1 MNNAVGR
8 KENSNFNNAKKIK
21 NDEFYTKLTDIE
33 KELKHYKEHFC
44 GKTVICN
51 CDDPRVSNFFHYF
64 SFNFEALGLK
74 KLITTCYKNQERDFF
89 SKNECDQAVYLEY
102 EGDKNGNHIPDA
114 EEIGVKPLKGDGDFR
129 SAECIELL
137 KQADIVVTNPPFSM
151 FKEYIK
157 VLMANHKDFVVMGN
171 MNALKYYAVFP
182 YVKENKIRTG
192 YGFNKVMEFDV
203 PDTYNSDN
211 GVVRVPAICWYT
223 TFPISKHNDELILFR
238 KYTPELYPKYDN
250 YDAINV
256 DKLCDIPEDY
266 DGVIGVPISFLDK
279 YNPKQFEILGQTS
292 GRFEFG
298 IGPTFKYEQALCH
311 NIDGSIINGSKI
323 NTEPCFLNKE
333 KPVNQ
338 IYYTASNRDGYIHPI
353 YTRILIRKIK

>member
-129 SAECIELL
+129 SAECIALL
-137 KQADIVVTNPPFSM
+137 KQADIVVTNPPFSL
-151 FKEYIK
+151 FREYVK
-157 VLMANHKDFVVMGN
+157 VLMDNNKEFLIIGN
-171 MNALKYYAVFP
+171 MNAINCKDIFTYIKNNTIQIGFTYGALSFDTP
-182 YVKENKIRTG
+182 ELDNKC
-192 YGFNKVMEFDV
+192 V
-203 PDTYNSDN
+203 P
-211 GVVRVPAICWYT
+211 ILWYT
-223 TFPISKHNDELILFR
+223 TLLIDKQYDILKLTKR
-238 KYTPELYPKYDN
+238 YIPEEYPRYDN

-256 DKLCDIPEDY
+256 DKVADIPCDY
-266 DGVIGVPISFLDK
+266 DGAMGVPISFIKK
-279 YNPKQFEILGQTS
+279 YNPNQFDIIDHLRPIVNGVV
-292 GRFEFG
+292 
-298 IGPTFKYEQALCH
+298 KYQR
-311 NIDGSIINGSKI
+311 IIIK
-323 NTEPCFLNKE
+323 NKY
-333 KPVNQ
+333 K
-338 IYYTASNRDGYIHPI
+338 
-353 YTRILIRKIK
+353 